1 MPNGPKVRAAPHAN
15 HYSYGTSGAACR
27 RQANSASRQS
37 KQLVAEGVGAW
48 PPTRRLS
55 FRLSSGPSGLL
66 PVCLPLRWLLILDAW
81 TSNADL
87 HAYYESRASGMSELC
102 SVITHPARHSLNVRW
117 RRTWG
122 TVTTSDDENPFTRA
136 WVPGWVG
143 GAEGSTSFP

>member
-1 MPNGPKVRAAPHAN
+1 MVQKSAPLLTLTTTHTERQEPLV
-15 HYSYGTSGAACR
+15 GV
-27 RQANSASRQS
+27 QANSASRQS

-87 HAYYESRASGMSELC
+87 HAYYESRESYRKLGSLPASPQVSGVMARVSDKTQG
-102 SVITHPARHSLNVRW
+102 SGPAM
-117 RRTWG
+117 
-122 TVTTSDDENPFTRA
+122 
-136 WVPGWVG
+136 
-143 GAEGSTSFP
+143 

>member
-1 MPNGPKVRAAPHAN
+1 MVQKSAPLLTLTTTHTERQEPLV
-15 HYSYGTSGAACR
+15 GV
-27 RQANSASRQS
+27 QANSASRQS

-87 HAYYESRASGMSELC
+87 GAVMILPILSIVGWC
-102 SVITHPARHSLNVRW
+102 SSSLR
-117 RRTWG
+117 
-122 TVTTSDDENPFTRA
+122 
-136 WVPGWVG
+136 
-143 GAEGSTSFP
+143 GSHVV